1 MSSSAR
7 LSRHGW
13 CVVLLGMILT
23 LGWQAC
29 PVSAEDLYQF
39 TASEKKTLNSLW
51 IDSLGEIPDDPS
63 NAYDTDP
70 QAARFGRMVFHDK
83 RFSANGEI
91 ACASCHP
98 RSNLFVDDSPLA
110 EGLGT
115 TDRRTMPLLGV
126 GYNIWFFWDGRKDS
140 LWSQTLAPFED
151 PVEHGITRTRAIQL
165 VYESYTEEYESTF
178 GPLPPLQSVEGPAF
192 AGPLTEFELGR
203 QAWER
208 IPEEKRDTINSIY
221 ANVGKAVAAYV
232 RLHVPMES
240 RFDRFTAKVL
250 SGDGAEAKGLMEP
263 EEVAGLKLFIGKA
276 SCTNCHFGPLFTNSD
291 FHNLLVPPGD
301 HLRSD
306 HGRAVGIRQVKE
318 DIFNCLGKYS
328 DASSRSDCGELVFM
342 DDDVAKY
349 SDAFKTPSL
358 RNVTERRFYM
368 HHGQLETLDDVFDHY
383 RAVGNRV
390 PELGH
395 FEFSDREVEQLKA
408 FLATLSS
415 PVRILE
421 PFNEV
426 VEKGQ
431 EPE

>member
-1 MSSSAR
+1 MTLFAR

-13 CVVLLGMILT
+13 CVALLGLMLT
-23 LGWQAC
+23 LSLPGWS
-29 PVSAEDLYQF
+29 VSAEDPYQF
-39 TASEKKTLNSLW
+39 TESEKKTLSSLW
-51 IDSLGEIPDDPS
+51 VESLGEIPDDPS

-70 QAARFGRMVFHDK
+70 EAARFGRMVFHDK

-140 LWSQTLAPFED
+140 LWSQALAPFEN
-151 PVEHGITRTRAIQL
+151 PVEHGITRTKAIQL
-165 VYESYTEEYESTF
+165 VYESYREEYEALF
-178 GPLPPLQSVEGPAF
+178 GSLPPLKSVEGPAF
-192 AGPLTEFELGR
+192 AGPLAEFELGR

-208 IPEEKRDTINSIY
+208 IPEEKRDTINRIY

-232 RLHVPMES
+232 RLLVPMES
-240 RFDRFTAKVL
+240 RFDRFVAAL
-250 SGDGAEAKGLMEP
+250 QAGEP
-263 EEVAGLKLFIGKA
+263 EEAGTILSPEEVQGLKLFIGKA

-318 DIFNCLGKYS
+318 DLFNCLGDYS
-328 DASSRSDCGELVFM
+328 DASSRSDCGELVYM

-349 SDAFKTPSL
+349 SNAFKTPSL

-383 RAVGNRV
+383 RAVGNQV

-431 EPE
+431 GPE